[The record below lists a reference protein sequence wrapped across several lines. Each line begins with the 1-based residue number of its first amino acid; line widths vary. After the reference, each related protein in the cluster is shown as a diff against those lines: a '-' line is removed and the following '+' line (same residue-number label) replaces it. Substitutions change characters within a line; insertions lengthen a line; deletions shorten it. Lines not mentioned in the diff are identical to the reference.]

1 MNISIIA
8 CAKNNYYERQHHFEC
23 SACKFDEKKLY
34 YVMDYILQ
42 AKQKPN
48 GCSIFTNAA
57 LNSIINIKNNE
68 LQYFWKY
75 IFDCQPRKLRHHP
88 RGAEYRHITNYS

>member
-8 CAKNNYYERQHHFEC
+8 CAENNYYERQHHFEC
-23 SACKFDEKKLY
+23 SAGKFDEKKLY
-34 YVMDYILQ
+34 YVIDYILQ
-42 AKQKPN
+42 ARQKLN
-48 GCSIFTNAA
+48 GCMFTNAA

-75 IFDCQPRKLRHHP
+75 IFDCQPRKSRHHAG
-88 RGAEYRHITNYS
+88 GAEYRQITNLWV